1 MLHEIVS
8 LCSRGVLIQTPP
20 LLGQDCC
27 TRAER
32 IRSSKTAVQN
42 AIYQRAALAHSQTCV
57 AQASH
62 NGAEKIG
69 RQVIWRR
76 RSACSGC
83 ARGAWRRLRRLGW
96 HGLQWCTEVSE
107 LGQMR
112 FTLA

>member
-20 LLGQDCC
+20 LLGQDCG

-62 NGAEKIG
+62 NGAEDRLSG
-69 RQVIWRR
+69 HLAPAFRLQWLRQ
-76 RSACSGC
+76 
-83 ARGAWRRLRRLGW
+83 GAWRRLRRLGW
-96 HGLQWCTEVSE
+96 HGLQWCAEVSE